1 MGLALLSGMTIVRQP
16 PARPVRLWLMEPE
29 DAVPTNRGRR
39 WDFASPAALRRNR
52 RNGGKSGP
60 PRLRVLR
67 VAPRLS
73 VVTGDR
79 KDACRATTAAHF
91 SRPTETMGFDPDDA
105 PSCA

>member
-1 MGLALLSGMTIVRQP
+1 MTIVKRP

-29 DAVPTNRGRR
+29 HAMSTTGGRR
-39 WDFASPAALRRNR
+39 WDFASPAAFRRNR
-52 RNGGKSGP
+52 RNGGKAAP

-91 SRPTETMGFDPDDA
+91 SPTMETMGFDPDDA

>member
-1 MGLALLSGMTIVRQP
+1 MTIVKRP
-16 PARPVRLWLMEPE
+16 PVRPVRLWLMEPE
-29 DAVPTNRGRR
+29 HAVSANSGRR
-39 WDFASPAALRRNR
+39 WDFASPEPSRRNR
-52 RNGGKSGP
+52 RNGGKATP

-91 SRPTETMGFDPDDA
+91 SPTMATTGFDPDDA